1 MEKNT
6 DYFDGRS
13 DAEKMQNVANTI
25 HDIVN
30 KKPEKNLKV
39 QEAQKDA
46 PEPEEIDPVVDLVG
60 KAISTYKPKG
70 HFFQGVVRDGNPKL

>member
-13 DAEKMQNVANTI
+13 DAEKMQNVANMI
-25 HDIVN
+25 HDIVS

-39 QEAQKDA
+39 QTM
-46 PEPEEIDPVVDLVG
+46 IDSDCPYTDL
-60 KAISTYKPKG
+60 
-70 HFFQGVVRDGNPKL
+70 